1 MHANCPDSTLQTPKR
16 TMKLTKTRRHQAQRP
31 STAALPEEL
40 RSFDNWLYPNGL
52 HDYMAA
58 LSQSLDRTERLTP
71 IMNAAGLSAA
81 DWFRRMLSK
90 DPQ

>member
-1 MHANCPDSTLQTPKR
+1 
-16 TMKLTKTRRHQAQRP
+16 MKLTKTRRYPANRP
-31 STAALPEEL
+31 SATLPEEL

-81 DWFRRMLSK
+81 DWFRRMLSTK
-90 DPQ
+90 